1 MKKLILILL
10 LASISTVVSASSTSY
25 SAQVDK
31 PQLVASIEPA
41 DLRVRPTVTLPTIP
55 DLVTQYATKHGV
67 PVKLAHAIVKVESN
81 YKPRMRGR
89 SGEYGLG
96 QIMCGTAKGVGF
108 KGQCSELL
116 TPSVNLEYSMR
127 YLKMALDETNNN
139 FCRAAMYYNSGHL
152 PKMGTRK
159 SQYCIK
165 VLNEL

>member
-31 PQLVASIEPA
+31 PQLVALIEPA
-41 DLRVRPTVTLPTIP
+41 KIPPTPVTRSPSIK
-55 DLVTQYATKHGV
+55 DLVTVYAKKHGI
-67 PVKLAHAIVKVESN
+67 PVDLAHAIVKVESN
-81 YKPRMRGR
+81 YKPRIRGS

-108 KGQCSELL
+108 KGKCSELL

-127 YLKMALDETNNN
+127 YLKIALDETNNN
-139 FCRAAMYYNSGHL
+139 FCRAAMYYNSGHV
-152 PKMGTRK
+152 PKGNKK
-159 SQYCIK
+159 SQYCKK